1 LLEYVLTKAQEDSE
15 IAEVYLHVQT
25 NNEQAKQFYLRHGF
39 DQMEIIKDYYKKI
52 EPADCFLFRKVLRPS
67 LIPSST
73 EGEATNKTTT
83 SHNSVDTESG

>member
-1 LLEYVLTKAQEDSE
+1 MLEYVLTKAQEDSE

-73 EGEATNKTTT
+73 EGEAAIKTTT